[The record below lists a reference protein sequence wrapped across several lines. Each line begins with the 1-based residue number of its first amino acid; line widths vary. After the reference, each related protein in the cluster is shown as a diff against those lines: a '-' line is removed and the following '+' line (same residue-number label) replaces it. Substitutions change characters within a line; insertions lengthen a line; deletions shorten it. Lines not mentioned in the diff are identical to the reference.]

1 MRINFSEITPI
12 PLKEN
17 QNNKV
22 WPLDFEF
29 ELGKNY
35 LIVSPSGKGKTTLV
49 HFIYGLRSDYI
60 GSISIDGENITGLR
74 KLQWANLRQK
84 TFSIVFQDLKLFPDL
99 TALENLLL
107 KASLTEYKNKK
118 DIFEMAEILSV
129 QDLLNNKCSTL
140 SYGQQQRIAIIRA
153 LLQPFN
159 FLLLDE
165 PFSHLDTLNTK
176 FASDLI
182 NNECKNQ
189 NASLLVTSLSED
201 SFFNFDKRINL

>member
-1 MRINFSEITPI
+1 
-12 PLKEN
+12 
-17 QNNKV
+17 NKV